1 METIRLV
8 TIKTQQEIPDNL
20 KEIVKLQV
28 QDNKIEAVVIKL
40 GDEYVRIT
48 KSGTYTDELKIT
60 KEQPKKEV
68 KKWKVFGEVL
78 SAEIVPKVFKTLPE
92 AESFKYD
99 TESRVNFNQSDLYIE
114 EFVELVDEEVI

>member
-1 METIRLV
+1 METTRLV

-20 KEIVKLQV
+20 KEIIKLQV

-40 GDEYVRIT
+40 GDEYIRIT
-48 KSGTYTDELKIT
+48 KGGTYSDDLKIT

-68 KKWKVFGEVL
+68 KKWKVSGEVL
-78 SAEIVPKVFKTLPE
+78 SAEIVPKVFKALSE
-92 AESFKYD
+92 AESFKYSM
-99 TESRVNFNQSDLYIE
+99 ESIVNWDQSKLEIE

>member
-1 METIRLV
+1 METTRLV

-28 QDNKIEAVVIKL
+28 QDNKIEAVVIKI

-48 KSGTYTDELKIT
+48 KSGAYTDELKIT

-99 TESRVNFNQSDLYIE
+99 TESRVNSNQSDLYIE

>member
-20 KEIVKLQV
+20 KEIIKLQV

-40 GDEYVRIT
+40 GDEYIRIT
-48 KSGTYTDELKIT
+48 KGGTYSDDLKIT

-68 KKWKVFGEVL
+68 KKWKVSGEVL
-78 SAEIVPKVFKTLPE
+78 FTEIVPKVFKTLSE
-92 AESFKYD
+92 AERFKED
-99 TESRVNFNQSDLYIE
+99 MESKVNYTQSALKIE

>member
-1 METIRLV
+1 METTRLV

-28 QDNKIEAVVIKL
+28 QDNKIEAVVIKI

-48 KSGTYTDELKIT
+48 KSGAYTDELKIT

>member
-8 TIKTQQEIPDNL
+8 TINKQQEIPDNL

-40 GDEYVRIT
+40 GNEYVRIT
-48 KSGTYTDELKIT
+48 KSGAYTDELKIT

-68 KKWKVFGEVL
+68 KKWKVSGTVL
-78 SAEIVPKVFKTLPE
+78 DSEIVPKIFNSERE

-99 TESRVNFNQSDLYIE
+99 MESKVRLDQSDLKIE

>member
-78 SAEIVPKVFKTLPE
+78 SAEIVPKVFKTLSE
-92 AESFKYD
+92 AESFKYSM
-99 TESRVNFNQSDLYIE
+99 ESTVNLVQSKLEIE

>member
-28 QDNKIEAVVIKL
+28 QDNKIEAVVIKI

-48 KSGTYTDELKIT
+48 KSGAYTDELKIT

-78 SAEIVPKVFKTLPE
+78 SAEIVPKVFKTLSE

>member
-20 KEIVKLQV
+20 KEIIKLQV

-68 KKWKVFGEVL
+68 KKWKVSGEVL
-78 SAEIVPKVFKTLPE
+78 FTEIVPKVFNTFSE
-92 AESFKYD
+92 AENFRYNM
-99 TESRVNFNQSDLYIE
+99 ESKVRLDQSDLKIE

>member
-28 QDNKIEAVVIKL
+28 QDNKIEAVVIKI

-48 KSGTYTDELKIT
+48 KSGAYTDELKIT

>member
-28 QDNKIEAVVIKL
+28 QDNKIESVVIKI

-48 KSGTYTDELKIT
+48 KNGTYTDELKIT

-78 SAEIVPKVFKTLPE
+78 SAEIVPKVFKTLSE

-99 TESRVNFNQSDLYIE
+99 TESRVNSNQSDLYIE

>member
-1 METIRLV
+1 METTRLV

>member
-40 GDEYVRIT
+40 GDEYIRIT

>member
-28 QDNKIEAVVIKL
+28 QDNKIEAVVIKI

-48 KSGTYTDELKIT
+48 KSGAYTDELKIT

-78 SAEIVPKVFKTLPE
+78 SAEIVPKVFKTLSE
-92 AESFKYD
+92 AESFKYSM
-99 TESRVNFNQSDLYIE
+99 ESTVNLVQSKLEIE

>member
-40 GDEYVRIT
+40 GNEYVRIT
-48 KSGTYTDELKIT
+48 KSGAYTDELKIT

-68 KKWKVFGEVL
+68 KKWKVSGEVL
-78 SAEIVPKVFKTLPE
+78 FTEIVPKVFNTFSD
-92 AESFKYD
+92 AENFKYD
-99 TESRVNFNQSDLYIE
+99 MESKVRLDQSDLKIE

>member
-8 TIKTQQEIPDNL
+8 TVKTQQEIPDNL
-20 KEIVKLQV
+20 KEIIKLQV

-48 KSGTYTDELKIT
+48 KSGAYTDDLKIT

-68 KKWKVFGEVL
+68 KKWKVSGEVL
-78 SAEIVPKVFKTLPE
+78 FTEIVPKVFNTFSD
-92 AESFKYD
+92 AENFKYD
-99 TESRVNFNQSDLYIE
+99 MESKVRLDQSDLKIE

>member
-1 METIRLV
+1 METTRLV

-68 KKWKVFGEVL
+68 KKWKVSGEVL
-78 SAEIVPKVFKTLPE
+78 FTEIVPKVFKTLSE
-92 AESFKYD
+92 AENFKCD
-99 TESRVNFNQSDLYIE
+99 MESKVRLDQSDLKIE

>member
-1 METIRLV
+1 METTRLV

-48 KSGTYTDELKIT
+48 KSGAYTDELKIT

-78 SAEIVPKVFKTLPE
+78 SAEIVPKVFKTLHE

-99 TESRVNFNQSDLYIE
+99 TESRVNSNQSDLYIE

>member
-20 KEIVKLQV
+20 KEIIKLQV

-40 GDEYVRIT
+40 GDEYIRIT
-48 KSGTYTDELKIT
+48 KGGTYSDDLKIT

-78 SAEIVPKVFKTLPE
+78 FTEIVPKVFKTLSE
-92 AESFKYD
+92 AENFRHD
-99 TESRVNFNQSDLYIE
+99 MESKVSLDQSDLKIE
-114 EFVELVDEEVI
+114 EFVELVDEGVI

>member
-1 METIRLV
+1 METTRLV

-78 SAEIVPKVFKTLPE
+78 SAEIVPKVFKTLSE

-99 TESRVNFNQSDLYIE
+99 TESRVNSNQSDLYIE

>member
-20 KEIVKLQV
+20 KEIIKLQV

-40 GDEYVRIT
+40 GNEYVRIT
-48 KSGTYTDELKIT
+48 KGGTYSDDLKIT

-68 KKWKVFGEVL
+68 KKWKVSGEVL
-78 SAEIVPKVFKTLPE
+78 SAEIVPKVFKTLSE
-92 AESFKYD
+92 AESFKYGM
-99 TESRVNFNQSDLYIE
+99 ESTVNWDQSKLEIE

>member
-40 GDEYVRIT
+40 GDEYIRIT

-78 SAEIVPKVFKTLPE
+78 SAEIVPKVFKTLSE
-92 AESFKYD
+92 AESFKYSM
-99 TESRVNFNQSDLYIE
+99 ESTVNLVQSKLEIE

>member
-48 KSGTYTDELKIT
+48 KSGAYTDELKIT

-68 KKWKVFGEVL
+68 KKWKVSGEVL
-78 SAEIVPKVFKTLPE
+78 FTEIVPKVFNTFSE
-92 AESFKYD
+92 AENFRYD
-99 TESRVNFNQSDLYIE
+99 MESKVRLDQSDLKIE

>member
-8 TIKTQQEIPDNL
+8 TIKKQQEIPDNL
-20 KEIVKLQV
+20 KEIIKLQV

-48 KSGTYTDELKIT
+48 KGGAYTDELKIT

-78 SAEIVPKVFKTLPE
+78 LTEIVPKVFKTLSE
-92 AESFKYD
+92 AERFKED
-99 TESRVNFNQSDLYIE
+99 MESKVNYTQSDLKIE

>member
-1 METIRLV
+1 METTRLV

-78 SAEIVPKVFKTLPE
+78 SAEIVPKVFKTLSE
-92 AESFKYD
+92 AESFKYSM
-99 TESRVNFNQSDLYIE
+99 ESTVNLVQSKLEIE

>member
-99 TESRVNFNQSDLYIE
+99 TESRVNSNQSDLYIE

>member
-48 KSGTYTDELKIT
+48 KSGAYTDELKIT

-78 SAEIVPKVFKTLPE
+78 SAEIVPKVFKTLSE
-92 AESFKYD
+92 AESFKYSM
-99 TESRVNFNQSDLYIE
+99 ESTVNLVQSKLEIE

>member
-1 METIRLV
+1 METTRLV

-78 SAEIVPKVFKTLPE
+78 SAEIVPKVFKTLPK

-99 TESRVNFNQSDLYIE
+99 TEYRVNINQSDLYIE

>member
-1 METIRLV
+1 MEAIRLV
-8 TIKTQQEIPDNL
+8 TIKTQQEIPDSL

-40 GDEYVRIT
+40 GNEYVRIT
-48 KSGTYTDELKIT
+48 KGGTYSDDLKIT

-68 KKWKVFGEVL
+68 KKWKVSGTVL
-78 SAEIVPKVFKTLPE
+78 ESEIVPKIFNSERE
-92 AESFKYD
+92 AESFKHD
-99 TESRVNFNQSDLYIE
+99 TESRVNYNQSDLKIE

>member
-1 METIRLV
+1 METTRLV

-28 QDNKIEAVVIKL
+28 QDNKIESVVIKI

-48 KSGTYTDELKIT
+48 KNGTYTDELKIT

-78 SAEIVPKVFKTLPE
+78 SAEIVPKVFKTLSE

>member
-8 TIKTQQEIPDNL
+8 TIKTQQAIPDNL
-20 KEIVKLQV
+20 KEIIKLQV

-40 GDEYVRIT
+40 GNEYVRIT
-48 KSGTYTDELKIT
+48 KSGAYTDELKIT

-78 SAEIVPKVFKTLPE
+78 FTEIVPKVFNTFSE
-92 AESFKYD
+92 AENFKYNM
-99 TESRVNFNQSDLYIE
+99 ESKVRLDQSDLKIE